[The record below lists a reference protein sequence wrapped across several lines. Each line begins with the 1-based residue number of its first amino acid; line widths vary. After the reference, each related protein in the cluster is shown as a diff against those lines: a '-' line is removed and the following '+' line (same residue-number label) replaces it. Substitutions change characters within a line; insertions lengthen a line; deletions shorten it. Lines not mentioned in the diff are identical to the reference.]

1 MKIRIINAF
10 MCCPDLPENV
20 RTVDW
25 TKRLAGRE
33 NKKCREAQT
42 DDFSSRNYCP
52 AHFEEKRYLFCDTEA
67 GIYGTEL
74 SIAWIHGNRNYLT
87 FRITFRRQQCV
98 TLVVM
103 RLF

>member
-33 NKKCREAQT
+33 NK
-42 DDFSSRNYCP
+42 N
-52 AHFEEKRYLFCDTEA
+52 EKHIMSE
-67 GIYGTEL
+67 G
-74 SIAWIHGNRNYLT
+74 
-87 FRITFRRQQCV
+87 
-98 TLVVM
+98 M
-103 RLF
+103 P